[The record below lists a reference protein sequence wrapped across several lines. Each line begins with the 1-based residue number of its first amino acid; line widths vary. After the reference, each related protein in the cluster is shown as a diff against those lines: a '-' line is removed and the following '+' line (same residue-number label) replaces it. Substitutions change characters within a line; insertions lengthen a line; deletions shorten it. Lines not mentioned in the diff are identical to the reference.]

1 MKKNL
6 YPLLLSILISSCA
19 SSFKSVNPS
28 TLNINTRSDNSDV
41 EFFYKYDVLRE
52 KGNKKYSKKELK
64 AGIRLVAI
72 KVTNTT
78 GRTIKF
84 GDNARLYSGD
94 SEIRLWPPDL
104 IHKKIKQTTPLYLLY
119 LLLTPMEFTT
129 SSNGYETNSIPVGYV
144 IGPGLAAGNIAVA
157 ATANARLKNEL
168 MQFDMLDREIKSGE
182 TVYGLVGIPESGFVP
197 LRIVLKP

>member
-6 YPLLLSILISSCA
+6 YPLLLFILVSSCA
-19 SSFKSVNPS
+19 GSFKSVNPS
-28 TLNINTRSDNSDV
+28 TLDINTRSDNSDV

-64 AGIRLVAI
+64 AGMRLVAI
-72 KVTNTT
+72 KITNTT

-84 GDNARLYSGD
+84 GENARLYSGD

-119 LLLTPMEFTT
+119 LLLTPMEFTS
-129 SSNGYETNSIPVGYV
+129 SSNGYETNSFPVGYI

-157 ATANARLKNEL
+157 ATANAKLKNEL
-168 MQFDMLDREIKSGE
+168 MQFDMLDREIRSGE